1 MKRKTAFIIALAL
14 IFAMCFSVP
23 AYAMV
28 NRANPI
34 ISYKNGSISNAGNG
48 NIKINFTV
56 FTKDVC
62 TTLGASTITLYK
74 ADGTF
79 LKNYSSSAYTYML
92 SSNTDIYSASL
103 DYPGKSGESYYAVM
117 TFYAE
122 YEGSSYTAS
131 YTTNVGP

>member
-48 NIKINFTV
+48 NIKRNI
-56 FTKDVC
+56 KR
-62 TTLGASTITLYK
+62 
-74 ADGTF
+74 
-79 LKNYSSSAYTYML
+79 
-92 SSNTDIYSASL
+92 
-103 DYPGKSGESYYAVM
+103 
-117 TFYAE
+117 
-122 YEGSSYTAS
+122 
-131 YTTNVGP
+131 